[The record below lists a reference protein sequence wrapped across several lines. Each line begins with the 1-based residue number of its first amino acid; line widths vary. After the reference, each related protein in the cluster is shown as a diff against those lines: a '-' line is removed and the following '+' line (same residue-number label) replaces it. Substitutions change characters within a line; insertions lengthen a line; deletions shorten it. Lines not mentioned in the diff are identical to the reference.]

1 MKRFFYSSLAALLL
15 LGTAC
20 SGGNGKPE
28 TASMQLTDEFSSL
41 PILTLTPLDT
51 LQIFDDAYPVRLET
65 AGDKMVVLFSM
76 MEDTMI
82 RVYDMESKT
91 RLASIGLKGSGPEDV
106 ISPTFFYNRRVQGD
120 SSMMLHDPNT
130 MESLTISL
138 TDYSIK
144 KAPLNRALSV
154 ESSINYFDN
163 AAMSY
168 SIRPCDYF
176 FKITQFEPE
185 SEIHV
190 AYPFSLTEENATRL
204 AGLPSTQF
212 ALNIFANEAKQRIMT
227 APFYFDAYY
236 LYDFKGNLLKEFHL
250 STDDFEINN
259 AINKQMN
266 RDESERILNSYGYS
280 TDEYCYIR
288 RIISKLDFEN
298 KTEITLGKEIIKVD
312 WDGNPVAII
321 KLPESNVSFCVD
333 SNDDIIAI
341 NNISDEDEAETY
353 SIIKYRVAK

>member
-1 MKRFFYSSLAALLL
+1 MKRFLYSSLASLSLMGA
-15 LGTAC
+15 AC
-20 SGGNGKPE
+20 SGGNGKQE
-28 TASMQLTDEFSSL
+28 TASIQLTEEFSSL
-41 PILTLTPLDT
+41 PVLTLTPLDT
-51 LQIFDDAYPVRLET
+51 LQIFDDAYPVKLET

-82 RVYDMESKT
+82 RVYDMATKT
-91 RLASIGLKGSGPEDV
+91 KLASLGLKGSGPEDV
-106 ISPTFFYNRRVQGD
+106 ISPVFFNNQRLQGD
-120 SSMMLHDPNT
+120 SCLCLYDPNCRAA
-130 MESLTISL
+130 LTLSF
-138 TDYSIK
+138 TDYSLK
-144 KAPLNRALSV
+144 KAPLNKALIAETSV
-154 ESSINYFDN
+154 NYFDN

-266 RDESERILNSYGYS
+266 RDESERISNSYGYS

-288 RIISKLDFEN
+288 RIINKLDIEN
-298 KTEITLGKEIIKVD
+298 KTEIILGEEIIKVD

-341 NNISDEDEAETY
+341 NNTTDEGEAETY